1 MLPLWIFTEGDKT
14 RGLGH
19 LSRCSAYA
27 LAWQQQGG
35 AVHWMVDGD
44 ALAKDRLSRA
54 TVYWGAWQHQHFS
67 PRPAVA
73 IVDSYSASLTTL
85 ESISAGF
92 ERVIYLDDTERLPY
106 PAGLVIHASPGALG
120 HPQGAACWQWGPAW
134 QPLRPPFWSVPP
146 RTEVSAHIER
156 ILIIMGGTDIR
167 DLTPRLVAWLH
178 SQYPDI
184 ELEVVT
190 AAPDPRL
197 SHCHQH
203 HGLDAEQMVG
213 LMSCSDLAISSAG
226 QVTYELARCGLP
238 GILIGVA
245 DNQAEQLAGWCGPD
259 GFIRGG
265 WWHEEALF
273 AQLTKGMAL
282 LGSQDE
288 RARRASS
295 LQARMRGNGTL
306 EALAWL
312 NQP

>member
-1 MLPLWIFTEGDKT
+1 MLPLWIFTEGDKA

-27 LAWQQQGG
+27 AAWQAQGG
-35 AVHWMVDGD
+35 TVHWVVDGD
-44 ALAKDRLSRA
+44 EFARDCLKDQEVSWTR
-54 TVYWGAWQHQHFS
+54 WQHHDIP
-67 PRPAVA
+67 PRQAVA
-73 IVDSYSASLTTL
+73 IVDSYSASLTPL
-85 ESISAGF
+85 KSIATGF
-92 ERVIYLDDTERLPY
+92 VRVIYLDDTERLPY
-106 PAGLVIHASPGALG
+106 PAGLVIHASPGAPD
-120 HPQGAACWQWGPAW
+120 PQPGTATWQWGPSW

-146 RTEVSAHIER
+146 RTEVSARIER

-178 SQYPDI
+178 GQYPDI

-190 AAPDPRL
+190 AEPDLRL

-203 HGLDAEQMVG
+203 HGLDAEQMAE
-213 LMSCSDLAISSAG
+213 LMSRCDLAISAAG
-226 QVTYELARCGLP
+226 QVSYELARCSLP

-259 GFIRGG
+259 GFVSGG
-265 WWHEEALF
+265 WWHEERLF
-273 AQLTKGMAL
+273 TQLAHGLTL
-282 LGSQDE
+282 LGNQDE
-288 RARRASS
+288 RARRACE
-295 LQARMRGNGTL
+295 LQARMAGNGTL